1 MRAIQKQF
9 GQTVRRLRARAGYS
23 QEGFAAAAG
32 IHRTYMGKIENGRVA
47 LTIVKIEQ
55 IAIALELS
63 PSELLAELER
73 DD

>member
-1 MRAIQKQF
+1 MRAIQKRF
-9 GQTVRRLRARAGYS
+9 GETVRRLRARAGYS
-23 QEGFAAAAG
+23 QESFASAAG
-32 IHRTYMGKIENGRVA
+32 IHRTYMGKIENGRVS

-73 DD
+73 E

>member
-1 MRAIQKQF
+1 MRAIQKRF
-9 GQTVRRLRARAGYS
+9 GQTVRRLRAQAGYS
-23 QEGFAAAAG
+23 QERFAAAAG

-55 IAIALELS
+55 IAITLELS

-73 DD
+73 ED